1 MQWQCVSVLGTVDGQ
16 FPWPVY
22 YHSLYELLNRVSH
35 AQLGYLE
42 CFRSDAERQF
52 DLASVLADTVVLL
65 EMRFLRLLSTE
76 FAIPKRNPV
85 LHSQFDSTAKKVRE
99 FLEFATPWRI
109 LLTSRAAE
117 A

>member
-1 MQWQCVSVLGTVDGQ
+1 
-16 FPWPVY
+16 
-22 YHSLYELLNRVSH
+22 VSH

-52 DLASVLADTVVLL
+52 DLASVLADMILL
-65 EMRFLRLLSTE
+65 LDTRFLRLLRTE
-76 FAIPKRNPV
+76 FAIPERNPV
-85 LHSQFDSTAKKVRE
+85 LHTTLDCTEEKIRD
-99 FLEFATPWRI
+99 FLVLVIPWRI